1 MKFIRF
7 LPLLLLFFSSCN
19 KDNVITEEVHPI
31 PVIELD
37 SETGIYTIKV
47 GKELTITP
55 NYQYA
60 EDALFAWTI
69 DGKLVSSQPVFKY
82 KWDKDCEV
90 YVNLRVDNANGYASE
105 ELKVEVKELTPPV
118 ISLMIPSQGLKVV
131 QNTDYILTPDIQN
144 DDLDNFSIEWLR
156 DGK

>member
-1 MKFIRF
+1 M
-7 LPLLLLFFSSCN
+7 
-19 KDNVITEEVHPI
+19 
-31 PVIELD
+31 
-37 SETGIYTIKV
+37 
-47 GKELTITP
+47 
-55 NYQYA
+55 
-60 EDALFAWTI
+60 
-69 DGKLVSSQPVFKY
+69 
-82 KWDKDCEV
+82 

-156 DGK
+156 DGKIVSTEKT